1 MPTHRER
8 HAKRAAAALETGA
21 READAAAAEM
31 RLDKWLWAARFYKTR
46 ALAVTAIETSK
57 VRRQS
62 GEDSERCKPAHTV
75 RIGDHYLVVRD
86 NLTWNIEV
94 IAVSEQR
101 GSAAVATQLYRESP
115 PSISAR
121 METIAQRKAVMTHA
135 PQWKGR
141 PSKRQRRKIEDFL
154 AEP

>member
-21 READAAAAEM
+21 REDDAGAAEM
-31 RLDKWLWAARFYKTR
+31 RLDKWLWSARFYKTR

-75 RIGDHYLVVRD
+75 RVGDRYSVVRE
-86 NLTWNIEV
+86 NLTWNIE
-94 IAVSEQR
+94 IIGLSEQR
-101 GSAAVATQLYRESP
+101 GSGAVAAQLFREP
-115 PSISAR
+115 AESIAAR
-121 METIAQRKAVMTHA
+121 MEIIAQRKAAMTHA

>member
-8 HAKRAAAALETGA
+8 HAKRAAVAEERV
-21 READAAAAEM
+21 RESDAAPVEM

-46 ALAVTAIETSK
+46 AEAVEAIESGK
-57 VRRQS
+57 VRRD
-62 GEDSERCKPAHTV
+62 GERCKPAQSV
-75 RIGDHYLVVRD
+75 RIGDQYAIVREH
-86 NLTWNIEV
+86 LTWNVDVAGI
-94 IAVSEQR
+94 SEQR
-101 GSAAVATQLYRESP
+101 GPASVAAQLYREP
-115 PSISAR
+115 EESIAAR
-121 METIAQRKAVMTHA
+121 MEIIAQRKAAMGNA

>member
-8 HAKRAAAALETGA
+8 HARRAAAVEQLVRETDEQPTG
-21 READAAAAEM
+21 M

-46 ALAVTAIETSK
+46 TDAVQAIDAGR
-57 VRRQS
+57 VRRD
-62 GEDSERCKPAHTV
+62 GERCKPAQIV
-75 RIGDHYLVVRD
+75 RIGDQYTIVRD
-86 NLTWNIEV
+86 NLTWNIDV
-94 IAVSEQR
+94 SGLSEQR
-101 GSAAVATQLYRESP
+101 GPASAAALLYREP
-115 PSISAR
+115 EESIAAR
-121 METIAQRKAVMTHA
+121 METIAQRKAAMVNA